1 MWNDAVVT
9 NAGKELLAQWLGGG
23 ELVIDSAATGQ
34 GTVAASLLMGQTE
47 LVSKKQ
53 NMSIV
58 KAENIGGGRRLQL
71 QLTSE
76 GVTIAYTINQI
87 GIWAKLGDGDAKMIA
102 IFQDNT
108 GISVPTFE
116 QMPDYVFTFY
126 ATIQMSNSGELV
138 VNVDKSAIVTRADFE
153 EHTNNNEN
161 PHEVTQKQLF
171 DDLTET
177 TALAATDFIPIEVVA
192 DGTAKKISKENLHKA
207 LGLNTTSITGA
218 TVTLGASQTYSG
230 SVKNTS
236 RQLRRCRREN
246 SDGRYRLYRF
256 GKHRNE
262 RRELHP
268 CYHGSRCVCGLYRQI
283 VDDREG
289 GGIRERELVG
299 SQRYRSRWKD
309 DDGNRQSFG

>member
-76 GVTIAYTINQI
+76 GVTNAYTINQI

-153 EHTNNNEN
+153 EHTNNKEN

-192 DGTAKKISKENLHKA
+192 DGTAKKISKENLHK
-207 LGLNTTSITGA
+207 SSGA
-218 TVTLGASQTYSG
+218 KYDVHHRRDGNARGFSN
-230 SVKNTS
+230 VFRIRKNTS

>member
-47 LVSKKQ
+47 LVSQKQ

-76 GVTIAYTINQI
+76 GVTNAYTINQI
-87 GIWAKLGDGDAKMIA
+87 GIWARLGNGAAKMIA
-102 IFQDNT
+102 IFQDST

-126 ATIQMSNSGELV
+126 ATIQMSNNGELV

-153 EHTNNNEN
+153 EHTNNKEN

-177 TALAATDFIPIEVVA
+177 TALAAADFIPVEVVA

-230 SVKNTS
+230 SVKTQAVSSVVVGGKTLTAGTDYIVSGNTGTNAGNYT
-236 RQLRRCRREN
+236 L
-246 SDGRYRLYRF
+246 
-256 GKHRNE
+256 
-262 RRELHP
+262 
-268 CYHGSRCVCGLYRQI
+268 VI
-283 VDDREG
+283 T
-289 GGIRERELVG
+289 GIGAYVG
-299 SQRYRSRWKD
+299 SIAKSWTIAKAAGSVSVSSSSVSVIGAAGKTTTDPR
-309 DDGNRQSFG
+309 